1 MKKSY
6 LSLEVICHRNCK
18 DDEKL
23 VFQNNEYKTKPI
35 INRVHMSN
43 EGILASIENQK
54 VDLFKQLYRG
64 IKLPEDIESFS
75 LILTKNDNY
84 ISKNCSVSKNIS
96 SKELLRVGTNLF
108 AYENSIKNTFLV
120 NKEELSNILEL
131 LSIISFEYIKER
143 NLRKSGKDSKDFYE
157 ILNEALNYKFN
168 IVNTLK
174 MSR

>member
-35 INRVHMSN
+35 INRV
-43 EGILASIENQK
+43 LASIENQK